1 MPDLLPLTDEQVG
14 QWWTEVKA
22 ADAARVAWEPWWDA
36 NLKAYAPISSDDPKK
51 FGGNVNTNRDFSLV
65 EQKKAQLFFQSPEV
79 TIKPSPLMEGAED
92 VLQVHQHILNE
103 YLGVDRVNAKGMMD
117 RVVFDIACP
126 AGFGVTKM
134 GYESVV
140 VSVEQ
145 AMPVPDPMTGAPAVD
160 PMTGQPMT
168 VPQQVPVP
176 IWERVFWE
184 HLSPKKILIPAS
196 FHDTEY
202 DKAPW
207 LGVRFSRPRREVRR
221 AYGLALEEGET
232 SGARDEFRFTH
243 GSSGDNEKDMVEGV
257 ELWYRACLY
266 DDAVIH
272 PDRLRYLVLIE
283 GHEGAVVHKDSPY
296 QTVDPKTGGLTSD
309 SLLGFPIHIFTVRVL
324 TDASFLPSDC
334 TITRPQVNELNK
346 FREQQIKMRDSNIP
360 LRIVNVDV
368 IPREAFDAA
377 IQHTDSGDFLF
388 LPGEAFAGDHIRE
401 LAKATYPRENLVFE
415 EKQDNDI
422 ARTHALDS
430 NQQGAMSSMS
440 RTATESQI
448 VEASKNVRLDK
459 ERAAVVDWY
468 CQGVT
473 KISTLVQRFVSV
485 GEAAKIVGAPKAQR
499 WVQVMKAV
507 PAALAFT
514 ARPDSAI
521 RTDAAQ
527 DRKMALDLY
536 SFLAKEPFINRGEL
550 LKGLL
555 RKFDLEAAKVLLTPE
570 QMPKKEPEPPRIQIV
585 VKGEDFAAP
594 QAPVMVELLRAAGI
608 TLSPT
613 ALQATAQL
621 TALMAMAPGGA
632 QTQTQTEHGG
642 MAEQS
647 EPLTKHPPDS
657 RMQGTAHTAPIG
669 PGGAG
674 LQ

>member
-1 MPDLLPLTDEQVG
+1 MPDQLPLTEDQLG
-14 QWWTEVKA
+14 QWWSEVKA
-22 ADAARVAWEPWWDA
+22 ADAARAAWEPWWDA

-51 FGGNVNTNRDFSLV
+51 YGANVNTNRDFALV
-65 EQKKAQLFFQSPEV
+65 EQKKAQLFFHSPEV
-79 TIKPSPLMEGAED
+79 TIKPSPLMEGQED
-92 VLQVHQHILNE
+92 VLQIHQHLLNE

-117 RVVFDIACP
+117 RVVFDIACA
-126 AGFGVTKM
+126 AGFGITKM

-140 VSVEQ
+140 VQVEQ
-145 AMPVPDPMTGAPAVD
+145 ALPVPDPMTGAPAVD

-184 HLSPKKILIPAS
+184 HVSPKKVLIPAS

-207 LGVRFSRPRREVRR
+207 LGTRFSRPRREALR
-221 AYGLALEEGET
+221 AYGLTVEDEAVAGT
-232 SGARDEFRFTH
+232 RDEYRFTH
-243 GSSGDNEKDMVEGV
+243 GATDDDGDEMVEGV
-257 ELWYRACLY
+257 EIWYRAALY
-266 DDAVIH
+266 DDAVVH
-272 PDRLRYLVLIE
+272 PERLRYLVLIE
-283 GHEGAVVHKDSPY
+283 GRENPVVHKDSPY
-296 QTVDPKTGGLTSD
+296 QTVDPKTGGLTPD
-309 SLLGFPIHIFTVRVL
+309 SLRGFPIHICTMRVL
-324 TDASFLPSDC
+324 TDASYLPSDC
-334 TITRPQVNELNK
+334 TVTRPQVNELNK

-368 IPREAFDAA
+368 IPREEFERA

-388 LPGEAFAGDHIRE
+388 LPGEAFAGEHIRE
-401 LAKATYPRENLVFE
+401 LAKATYPRENLAFE

-422 ARTHALDS
+422 ARTHAIDS
-430 NQQGAMSSMS
+430 NQQGAQSNTA
-440 RTATESQI
+440 RTATELQL
-448 VEASKNVRLDK
+448 VQTNANVRLEK

-473 KISTLVQRFVSV
+473 KFSTLIQRFVSV
-485 GEAAKIVGAPKAQR
+485 EEAATIVGAPKAQQ
-499 WVQVMKAV
+499 WAQVMKAV